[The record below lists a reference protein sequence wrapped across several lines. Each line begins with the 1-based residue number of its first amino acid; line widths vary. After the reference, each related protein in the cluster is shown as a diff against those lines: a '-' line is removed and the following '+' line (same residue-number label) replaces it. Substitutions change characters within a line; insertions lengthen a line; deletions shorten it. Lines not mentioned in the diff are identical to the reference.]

1 MTKILLA
8 LALVVALPIS
18 AFAAGAAAPAAAGGG
33 NPTGTDGC
41 GLGWQVTKDKTML
54 GTTTRGTTNG
64 FVPPTFGMTS
74 GTIGCDQ
81 HSIAQNEHDSA
92 AYAYNNFDSLK
103 SEMAA
108 GQGEILSGF
117 AASLG
122 CDAQTLGS
130 MTKAQYK
137 TLVNEKTSAIDMY
150 MGVKSL
156 VAQQGCGA

>member
-8 LALVVALPIS
+8 IALVALPVS
-18 AFAAGAAAPAAAGGG
+18 GFAAGAAAPVKAAGSVGE
-33 NPTGTDGC
+33 PTTDGC
-41 GLGWQVTKDKTML
+41 GLGWQIMKDKTMV
-54 GTTTRGTTNG
+54 GTSVRGTTNG

-108 GQGEILSGF
+108 GQGEYLTGF
-117 AASLG
+117 AVTMG
-122 CDAQTLGS
+122 CDVSTFGS

-137 TLVNEKTSAIDMY
+137 NIVGEKTSAIDMY
-150 MGVKSL
+150 MNVKSI